1 MNKPGA
7 LNMLDGGI
15 HTLDIIVAGV
25 IAASAILA
33 FLHGFVREVLSIGTW
48 VGAGAIAVAG
58 YPYMRE
64 LTGSYIPSPLIAD
77 LAAGA
82 LLFVGAFLILSI
94 IARIIGSALESAEG
108 LSALNRSFG
117 LLFGLARGGLIVTV
131 AYLAFSWTVP
141 QQDHPE
147 WVTEAKTTP
156 IIKEFAAA
164 IESMLPPEWRA
175 KGQDA
180 AQSAKDIAD
189 TADNTRRLS
198 APQPAQNG
206 GQLPVGGSSYEERE
220 RKRLDDLIRN
230 QQ

>member
-1 MNKPGA
+1 MNNPGV

-33 FLHGFVREVLSIGTW
+33 FMHGFVREVLSIGTW
-48 VGAGAIAVAG
+48 VGSGAIAVAG
-58 YPYMRE
+58 YPHMRE
-64 LTGSYIPSPLIAD
+64 VMGSYIPSPLIAD

-94 IARIIGSALESAEG
+94 IARVIGRALESAEG
-108 LSALNRSFG
+108 LSAVNRSFG

-131 AYLAFSWTVP
+131 AYLALSWTVQP
-141 QQDHPE
+141 QDHPE

-156 IIKEFAAA
+156 LIKELAAA
-164 IESMLPPEWRA
+164 IESMLPPDWRA

-180 AQSAKDIAD
+180 AQSARDIAD

-198 APQPAQNG
+198 APQPSQNN
-206 GQLPVGGSSYEERE
+206 GQQPSGGSIYDERE

>member
-1 MNKPGA
+1 MNNPGV

-48 VGAGAIAVAG
+48 VGSGAIAVAG

-64 LTGSYIPSPLIAD
+64 VTGSYIPSQLIAD

-82 LLFVGAFLILSI
+82 LLFVGVFLILSI
-94 IARIIGSALESAEG
+94 IARVIGRALESAEG

-131 AYLAFSWTVP
+131 AYLALLWTVP

-156 IIKEFAAA
+156 LIKELATA
-164 IESMLPPEWRA
+164 IESMLPPDWRA
-175 KGQDA
+175 KGKDA

-198 APQPAQNG
+198 APQPSQNS
-206 GQLPVGGSSYEERE
+206 GQQPVGGSSYDERE